1 MPNSKT
7 KTYMALL
14 EAVNEVNNRS
24 KDPLEHAWDMLV
36 TSYEGPKNEEAI
48 NKYLALNV
56 ARVAE
61 KCGCDPEELYDAA
74 RVYLLRGVMT
84 EGKPDFLDLD
94 KDGDTEEPMKKA
106 AAEVEKAEGPNERF
120 GLFKGKITKAANR
133 LADVHLDSDKFNAA
147 LEKLSNELS
156 AKELGEVGTKL
167 YDKKFDSAKKTNKN
181 DKRGMV
187 NAIHRQRRRE
197 IDIAA
202 N

>member
-48 NKYLALNV
+48 NKYLAMNV
-56 ARVAE
+56 TGVAE

-74 RVYLLRGVMT
+74 RVYLLRGVTT

-106 AAEVEKAEGPNERF
+106 AAEAEKAEGPNEMF
-120 GLFKGKITKAANR
+120 GLFKDKITKAANR

-197 IDIAA
+197 TGIAA

>member
-48 NKYLALNV
+48 NKYLAMNV
-56 ARVAE
+56 TGVAE
-61 KCGCDPEELYDAA
+61 KCGCDPEELYDAV
-74 RVYLLRGVMT
+74 RVYLLRGVTT

-106 AAEVEKAEGPNERF
+106 AAEAEKAKGPNEMF
-120 GLFKGKITKAANR
+120 GLGKIAKAAEH
-133 LADVHLDSDKFNAA
+133 LKAVHRNSDKFNAA
-147 LEKLSNELS
+147 LEKLSNELTT
-156 AKELGEVGTKL
+156 KELGEVGTKL
-167 YDKKFDSAKKTNKN
+167 YDKKFDSPKETNKN

-187 NAIHRQRRRE
+187 KAIGRARRRKE
-197 IDIAA
+197 DIEAA
-202 N
+202 